1 MSLFTV
7 DPERCNR
14 DGICAA
20 VCPLGVIEMTGREEP
35 PSLVPGAAQRC
46 IDCGHCVAVC
56 PTGAV
61 ALETMGPEGCRPIRK
76 ELQILPEQAEQF
88 FMARRSIRAYQDKPV
103 SRETL
108 NRLIRL
114 ASYAPAGHNKQFTQ
128 WLVIED
134 RNEIRLLAGL
144 VVEWMRSL
152 LQEQP
157 HLDAILDLK
166 LQVESWERGEECIF
180 RGAPQIIIAHAS
192 RYLLTM
198 EPLQKSIQ
206 TVFTISMSHVELA
219 AASLGLG
226 ACWAGYFMTAAESH
240 PPINEALRLPEG
252 HVSFGAMMIGHP
264 KFPYHRMP
272 LRKDPAILWR

>member
-1 MSLFTV
+1 MNLITV
-7 DPERCNR
+7 HPERCER
-14 DGICAA
+14 DGICVA
-20 VCPLGVIEMTGREEP
+20 VCPLGVIEMTGQDEP
-35 PSLVPGAAQRC
+35 PSLVPGADQRC

-56 PTGAV
+56 PTGAM
-61 ALETMGPEGCRPIRK
+61 ALKTMGPEDCAPIRE
-76 ELQILPEQAEQF
+76 ELRVSREQADQF

-103 SRETL
+103 PRETL
-108 NRLIRL
+108 NKLIHL

-152 LQEQP
+152 LREQP

-166 LQVESWERGEECIF
+166 LQVESWEGGEECIF

-192 RYLLTM
+192 QYLLTM

-206 TVFTISMSHVELA
+206 TVFTISLSHVELA

-226 ACWAGYFMTAAESH
+226 ACWAGYFMTAAESY
-240 PPINEALRLPEG
+240 PPINEALKLPEG
-252 HVSFGAMMIGHP
+252 HVSCGGMMIGYP

-272 LRKDPAILWR
+272 LRREPTISWR

>member
-7 DPERCNR
+7 DAERCNR
-14 DGICAA
+14 DGICVA
-20 VCPLGVIEMTGREEP
+20 VCPLGVIEMTGQEES
-35 PSLVPGAAQRC
+35 PSLVPGGAQRC

-56 PTGAV
+56 PTGAM
-61 ALETMGPEGCRPIRK
+61 ALNTMGSEDCAPIRK
-76 ELQILPEQAEQF
+76 ELQVHPEQAEQF
-88 FMARRSIRAYQDKPV
+88 FMARRSIRAYQNKPV

-108 NRLIRL
+108 NKLIRL

-134 RNEIRLLAGL
+134 RNEIMLLAGL
-144 VVEWMRSL
+144 VVEWMRSVL
-152 LQEQP
+152 REQP

-192 RYLLTM
+192 KYLLTM

-206 TVFTISMSHVELA
+206 TVFSISLSHVELA

-226 ACWAGYFMTAAESH
+226 ACWAGYFMTAAESY
-240 PPINEALRLPEG
+240 PPINEALKLPEG
-252 HVSFGAMMIGHP
+252 HVSCGGMMIGYP

-272 LRKDPAILWR
+272 LRREPTISWR